1 MFMTLE
7 ELMKERKEMKEKL
20 VKIKHEVQTKL
31 VDETP
36 VNIPQEELNKID
48 PRFTSRRC
56 FCRLCM
62 ECQ

>member
-7 ELMKERKEMKEKL
+7 EMKEKL
-20 VKIKHEVQTKL
+20 VKLKHEVQTKL
-31 VDETP
+31 VDETL

-56 FCRLCM
+56 FSK
-62 ECQ
+62 